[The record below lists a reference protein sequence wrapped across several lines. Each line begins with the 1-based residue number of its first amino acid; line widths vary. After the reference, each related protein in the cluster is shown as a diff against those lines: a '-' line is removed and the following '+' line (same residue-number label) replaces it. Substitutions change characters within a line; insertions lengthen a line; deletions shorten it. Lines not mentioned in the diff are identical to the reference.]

1 VGAERSLDGNQF
13 ASAHTHRAGKWGKSM
28 ANAVSAT
35 PIVVL
40 GLVAMFAANANAQET
55 TRQRQGQSIVA
66 SKCSS
71 CHAVGRFGESPNP
84 KAPAFRT
91 LHERYPIESLEE
103 ALAEGTISAASD
115 EPEFKFSGREVGA
128 IISYISLIQ
137 EP

>member
-1 VGAERSLDGNQF
+1 VPNVVWMGTSSLVLIR
-13 ASAHTHRAGKWGKSM
+13 TAGQWGKSV
-28 ANAVSAT
+28 AKAVSAT

-66 SKCSS
+66 NKCSS

-115 EPEFKFSGREVGA
+115 EPEFNFSGREVGA
-128 IISYISLIQ
+128 IISYISMIQ

>member
-1 VGAERSLDGNQF
+1 VPNVVWMGTSSLVLIR
-13 ASAHTHRAGKWGKSM
+13 TAGQWGKTM
-28 ANAVSAT
+28 AKAVSAT

-66 SKCSS
+66 NKCSS

-115 EPEFKFSGREVGA
+115 EPEFNFSGREVGA
-128 IISYISLIQ
+128 IIS
-137 EP
+137 

>member
-1 VGAERSLDGNQF
+1 VPNVVWMGTSSLVLIR
-13 ASAHTHRAGKWGKSM
+13 TAGQWGKSM
-28 ANAVSAT
+28 AKAVSAT

-66 SKCSS
+66 NKCSS

-115 EPEFKFSGREVGA
+115 EPEFNFSGREVGA
-128 IISYISLIQ
+128 IISYISMIQ